1 MREKATYRELDSREE
16 MREPIHDTSLKRIS
30 FVLDHSVAINLCPRN
45 FKKVFIGIRNE
56 IKMHQIAE
64 TIICTTMS

>member
-1 MREKATYRELDSREE
+1 MREA
-16 MREPIHDTSLKRIS
+16 IHDTSLKRIS

-64 TIICTTMS
+64 TFISTIMS